1 MNIVE
6 NIILIATAIIM
17 TVVAMFVVVSVTGF
31 IVDEIKTRIKEK
43 KNESTK

>member
-1 MNIVE
+1 MNIIE
-6 NIILIATAIIM
+6 NIILIAVAIIM
-17 TVVAMFVVVSVTGF
+17 TAVAIFIVVSVTGF

>member
-6 NIILIATAIIM
+6 NIILIATAIVM
-17 TVVAMFVVVSVTGF
+17 TAVAMFVVVLVTGF

>member
-31 IVDEIKTRIKEK
+31 IVDEIKTRIKENK
-43 KNESTK
+43 DGK